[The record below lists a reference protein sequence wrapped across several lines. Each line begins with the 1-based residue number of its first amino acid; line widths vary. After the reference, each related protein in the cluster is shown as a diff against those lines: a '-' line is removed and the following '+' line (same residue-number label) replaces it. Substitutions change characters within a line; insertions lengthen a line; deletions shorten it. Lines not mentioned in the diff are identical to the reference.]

1 MSLFSKILKFSSA
14 DPNFKQRCPPVF
26 GDLQIFQ
33 ISFSTS
39 SFVSSLASCVVKV
52 LIRKLVLQVTFCP
65 IMISVSWATRLK
77 TCNLKIPLLFLT
89 LEELLQVFLAFF
101 LNQKFHHI
109 HYRKKKNFILDY
121 LFWFLPETWTIFCE
135 LNHFCLLNIYHNSC
149 RKRSWSRDRRCYECG
164 NVFER
169 KYNLNLHILNLLWK
183 SPLVLNRRVKLWKM
197 KLII

>member
-77 TCNLKIPLLFLT
+77 TCNLKIPLLFFNFRGTSAGIFGFLFESKVSPHS
-89 LEELLQVFLAFF
+89 LQEEEEFHIGLSVLISAWD
-101 LNQKFHHI
+101 LN
-109 HYRKKKNFILDY
+109 
-121 LFWFLPETWTIFCE
+121 
-135 LNHFCLLNIYHNSC
+135 
-149 RKRSWSRDRRCYECG
+149 
-164 NVFER
+164 
-169 KYNLNLHILNLLWK
+169 NLLWVK
-183 SPLVLNRRVKLWKM
+183 SFLPFKHLSQFLQKKILKQR
-197 KLII
+197 